1 MIAKLIPYILIYSFI
16 AFQVFNLMYCY
27 KASLPYE
34 LIHPI
39 SQLLLPLTPQFVL
52 IKLIQSNSLTWV
64 TSFIKKRNNW
74 FIALYMQEQHSL
86 LPLLQ
91 NWSCQFTNTI
101 LQCIHCIIDIRDA
114 SFNLCYHLARHT
126 AFYNCFPYKS
136 GNPKSMKIT
145 GINKQ
150 NKNFDLQVWTKN
162 EVPFQ
167 FVTWRL
173 QYIDWKDERQHEP
186 WIF

>member
-74 FIALYMQEQHSL
+74 FIALYMQEQHPL

-91 NWSCQFTNTI
+91 NKTDFVNSRIQYYNV
-101 LQCIHCIIDIRDA
+101 IHCIIDTRDA
-114 SFNLCYHLARHT
+114 SFNLCYHLTRHA
-126 AFYNCFPYKS
+126 AFYNRFPYKS
-136 GNPKSMKIT
+136 GNSKSMKIT
-145 GINKQ
+145 GVNKQ
-150 NKNFDLQVWTKN
+150 NKNFVLQVWTK
-162 EVPFQ
+162 
-167 FVTWRL
+167 
-173 QYIDWKDERQHEP
+173 K
-186 WIF
+186 

>member
-74 FIALYMQEQHSL
+74 FIALYMQEQHPL

-91 NWSCQFTNTI
+91 NKTDFVNSRIQYYNVYIASLTSEMHHSTFATTSPGTLLSTTVSLTNLGI
-101 LQCIHCIIDIRDA
+101 QRAWKL
-114 SFNLCYHLARHT
+114 LAL
-126 AFYNCFPYKS
+126 
-136 GNPKSMKIT
+136 
-145 GINKQ
+145 INKTRILIY
-150 NKNFDLQVWTKN
+150 KF
-162 EVPFQ
+162 
-167 FVTWRL
+167 
-173 QYIDWKDERQHEP
+173 EP
-186 WIF
+186 RMKYLSNLSRDDCNT

>member
-101 LQCIHCIIDIRDA
+101 LQCYTLHHWHQGCIIQP
-114 SFNLCYHLARHT
+114 LLPPHQAR
-126 AFYNCFPYKS
+126 CF
-136 GNPKSMKIT
+136 
-145 GINKQ
+145 
-150 NKNFDLQVWTKN
+150 LQ
-162 EVPFQ
+162 PFP
-167 FVTWRL
+167 L
-173 QYIDWKDERQHEP
+173 QIWEFKEHENY
-186 WIF
+186 WSK